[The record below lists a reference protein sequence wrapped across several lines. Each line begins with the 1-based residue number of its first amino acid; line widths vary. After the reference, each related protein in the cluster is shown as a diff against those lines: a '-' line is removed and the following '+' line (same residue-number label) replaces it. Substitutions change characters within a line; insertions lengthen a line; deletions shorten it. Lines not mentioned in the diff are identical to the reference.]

1 MMGEIDLE
9 LVDRYWARF
18 DEVATD
24 AETGSDVSAD
34 IDELIEA
41 VIEHLSQH
49 DEGRAQ
55 LETMVRDLQLNAEA
69 FRDDRPAYAS
79 VLARAA
85 VKATRAWVGRA
96 C

>member
-1 MMGEIDLE
+1 MSEIDLQ

-34 IDELIEA
+34 LDELIEA
-41 VIEHLSQH
+41 LIDHLSPL
-49 DEGRAQ
+49 DDGRTQ

-69 FRDDRPAYAS
+69 FREDRPAYAS
-79 VLARAA
+79 VLSRAS
-85 VKATRAWVGRA
+85 VKATRAWIERSA
-96 C
+96 